1 MKWFKKLIA
10 ITLAA
15 VLALAMLTACSGISS
30 MPMPDKTEEAKQIV
44 DNINAV
50 RTKNGLSA
58 LEVNTAAIDIANKI
72 AAVQEKKELLLISE
86 EDCKKKLEE
95 LASIQVD
102 GRSRD
107 GYLIGVSLFSGEKS
121 LTEKRW
127 QETYDMN
134 NIRRS
139 DCRIV
144 RSANAK
150 YVGVVIKKISN
161 DRYVL
166 NGRYIAVVV
175 TY

>member
-30 MPMPDKTEEAKQIV
+30 MPDKTEEAKQIV

-58 LEVNTAAIDIANKI
+58 LESNTAAMDVANKI
-72 AAVQEKKELLLISE
+72 AAVKEKRELWLISE
-86 EDCKKKLEE
+86 GDCKKKLEE

-102 GRSRD
+102 GRSLD
-107 GYLIGVSLFSGEKS
+107 GYLIGVSLFSGEEI
-121 LTEKRW
+121 LTERRW
-127 QETYDMN
+127 QETYDRN

-144 RSANAK
+144 RSADAK
-150 YVGVVIKKISN
+150 YVGVVIKKIS
-161 DRYVL
+161 Y
-166 NGRYIAVVV
+166 NGRYITVVV

>member
-30 MPMPDKTEEAKQIV
+30 MPDKTEEAKQIV

-58 LEVNTAAIDIANKI
+58 LESNTAAMDVANKI
-72 AAVQEKKELLLISE
+72 AAVKEKRELWLISE
-86 EDCKKKLEE
+86 GDCKKKLEE

-107 GYLIGVSLFSGEKS
+107 GELIDVSLYSGEEN
-121 LTEKRW
+121 LTERRW
-127 QETYDMN
+127 QRTYDRN
-134 NIRRS
+134 DIRRP
-139 DCRIV
+139 DRRIV
-144 RSANAK
+144 RSADAK
-150 YVGVVIKKISN
+150 YVGVVIKKIS
-161 DRYVL
+161 Y
-166 NGRYIAVVV
+166 NGRYITVVV

>member
-15 VLALAMLTACSGISS
+15 VLALAMLTACGGISS
-30 MPMPDKTEEAKQIV
+30 MPDKTEEAKQIV

-58 LEVNTAAIDIANKI
+58 LESNTAAMDVANKI
-72 AAVQEKKELLLISE
+72 AAVQEKRELRLISE
-86 EDCKKKLEE
+86 EDCKKELGE

-107 GYLIGVSLFSGEKS
+107 GDLIVVSFYSGKEK

-127 QETYDMN
+127 QETYDRN

-144 RSANAK
+144 RSADAK

-161 DRYVL
+161 DRYIL
-166 NGRYIAVVV
+166 NGRYITVVV

>member
-1 MKWFKKLIA
+1 MKWFKKLA
-10 ITLAA
+10 AA
-15 VLALAMLTACSGISS
+15 VLVAALALAMLTACSGISS
-30 MPMPDKTEEAKQIV
+30 MPDKTEEAKQVV

-58 LEVNTAAIDIANKI
+58 LEVNTAAMDVANKI
-72 AAVQEKKELLLISE
+72 AAVKEKKELWLISE

-107 GYLIGVSLFSGEKS
+107 GYLIGVSVFSGEKN

-127 QETYDMN
+127 QEMYDRN

-161 DRYVL
+161 DRYIL

>member
-107 GYLIGVSLFSGEKS
+107 GYLIGVFLFSGEKS
-121 LTEKRW
+121 LTEKTW
-127 QETYDMN
+127 QERYDMH
-134 NIRRS
+134 NIRHPNR
-139 DCRIV
+139 RIV

-161 DRYVL
+161 DRY
-166 NGRYIAVVV
+166 ITVVV

>member
-30 MPMPDKTEEAKQIV
+30 MPDKTEEAKQIV

-58 LEVNTAAIDIANKI
+58 LESNTAAMDVANKI
-72 AAVQEKKELLLISE
+72 AAVKEKKKLLLISE
-86 EDCKKKLEE
+86 EDCQKKLGE

-107 GYLIGVSLFSGEKS
+107 GDLIVVSHISGEKS

-127 QETYDMN
+127 QTTYDIN

-150 YVGVVIKKISN
+150 YVGVVIKQIS
-161 DRYVL
+161 
-166 NGRYIAVVV
+166 NGRYITVVV

>member
-30 MPMPDKTEEAKQIV
+30 MPDKTKEAKQIV

-86 EDCKKKLEE
+86 EDCKKKLGE

-107 GYLIGVSLFSGEKS
+107 GDLIVVSFYSGKEK

-127 QETYDMN
+127 QETYDRN

-144 RSANAK
+144 RSADAK
-150 YVGVVIKKISN
+150 YVGVVIKQIS
-161 DRYVL
+161 
-166 NGRYIAVVV
+166 NGRYITVVV

>member
-1 MKWFKKLIA
+1 MKWFKKLA
-10 ITLAA
+10 AA
-15 VLALAMLTACSGISS
+15 VLVAALALAMLTACSGISS
-30 MPMPDKTEEAKQIV
+30 MPDKTEEAKQIV

-58 LEVNTAAIDIANKI
+58 LEVNTAAMDVANKI
-72 AAVQEKKELLLISE
+72 AAVKEEKELWLISE

-107 GYLIGVSLFSGEKS
+107 GYLIGVSLFSGEES
-121 LTEKRW
+121 LTEKTW
-127 QETYDMN
+127 QGMYDMH
-134 NIRRS
+134 NIRRL
-139 DCRIV
+139 DRRIV

-150 YVGVVIKKISN
+150 YVGVVIKQIS
-161 DRYVL
+161 
-166 NGRYIAVVV
+166 NGRYITVVV

>member
-15 VLALAMLTACSGISS
+15 VLALAMLTACGGISS
-30 MPMPDKTEEAKQIV
+30 MPDKTEEAKQIV

-58 LEVNTAAIDIANKI
+58 LESNTAAMDVANKI
-72 AAVQEKKELLLISE
+72 AAVQEKKELWLISE
-86 EDCKKKLEE
+86 GDCKKKLGE

-107 GYLIGVSLFSGEKS
+107 GDLIVVSFYSGKEK

-127 QETYDMN
+127 QETYDRN

-144 RSANAK
+144 RSADAK

-161 DRYVL
+161 DRYIL
-166 NGRYIAVVV
+166 NGRYITVVV

>member
-1 MKWFKKLIA
+1 MKWFKKLA
-10 ITLAA
+10 AA
-15 VLALAMLTACSGISS
+15 VLVAALALAMLTACSGISS
-30 MPMPDKTEEAKQIV
+30 MPDKTEKAKQVV

-58 LEVNTAAIDIANKI
+58 LEVNTAAMDVANKI
-72 AAVQEKKELLLISE
+72 AAVKEKKELLLISE

-102 GRSRD
+102 GRSLD
-107 GYLIGVSLFSGEKS
+107 GYLIGVSLFSGEES

-127 QETYDMN
+127 QEMYDRN

-139 DCRIV
+139 DYRIV
-144 RSANAK
+144 RSADAK

-161 DRYVL
+161 DRYIL
-166 NGRYIAVVV
+166 NGRYITVVV

>member
-1 MKWFKKLIA
+1 MD
-10 ITLAA
+10 
-15 VLALAMLTACSGISS
+15 V
-30 MPMPDKTEEAKQIV
+30 
-44 DNINAV
+44 
-50 RTKNGLSA
+50 
-58 LEVNTAAIDIANKI
+58 ANKI

-86 EDCKKKLEE
+86 EDCKKKLGE

-107 GYLIGVSLFSGEKS
+107 GDLIRVFLFSGEKS

-127 QETYDMN
+127 QEAYDKN
-134 NIRRS
+134 NIRRP

-150 YVGVVIKKISN
+150 YVGVVIKQIS
-161 DRYVL
+161 
-166 NGRYIAVVV
+166 NGRYITVVV

>member
-30 MPMPDKTEEAKQIV
+30 MPDKTEEAKQVV

-58 LEVNTAAIDIANKI
+58 LEVNTAAMDVANKI
-72 AAVQEKKELLLISE
+72 AAVREEKELRLISA

-107 GYLIGVSLFSGEKS
+107 SDLILVSLYSGEES
-121 LTEKRW
+121 MTERRW
-127 QETYDMN
+127 QKIYDKN
-134 NIRRS
+134 NMDYGS
-139 DCRIV
+139 CRIV

-150 YVGVVIKKISN
+150 YVGVVIKKIS
-161 DRYVL
+161 Y
-166 NGRYIAVVV
+166 NGMYITVVV

>member
-15 VLALAMLTACSGISS
+15 VLALAMLTACGGTPSVQ
-30 MPMPDKTEEAKQIV
+30 DTTEATKQVV

-58 LEVNTAAIDIANKI
+58 LESNTAAMDVANKI

-107 GYLIGVSLFSGEKS
+107 GYLIGVFLFSGEKS
-121 LTEKRW
+121 LTEKTW
-127 QETYDMN
+127 QERYDMH
-134 NIRRS
+134 NIRHPNR
-139 DCRIV
+139 RIV

-150 YVGVVIKKISN
+150 YVGVVIKQIS
-161 DRYVL
+161 
-166 NGRYIAVVV
+166 NGRYITVVV

>member
-30 MPMPDKTEEAKQIV
+30 WPDKTEKAKQVV

-58 LEVNTAAIDIANKI
+58 LESNTAAMDVANKI
-72 AAVQEKKELLLISE
+72 AAVQEKKELWLISE
-86 EDCKKKLEE
+86 EDCKKKLGE

-107 GYLIGVSLFSGEKS
+107 GELIGVSLFSGEKS
-121 LTEKRW
+121 LTEKTW
-127 QETYDMN
+127 QEIYDMY

-139 DCRIV
+139 DRRIV

-150 YVGVVIKKISN
+150 YVGVVIKQIS
-161 DRYVL
+161 
-166 NGRYIAVVV
+166 NGRYITVVV

>member
-30 MPMPDKTEEAKQIV
+30 MPDKTEEAKRVV

-58 LEVNTAAIDIANKI
+58 LEVNTAAMDVANKI
-72 AAVQEKKELLLISE
+72 AAVQEKKELWLISE
-86 EDCKKKLEE
+86 EDCKKELGE

-107 GYLIGVSLFSGEKS
+107 GYLIRVLLFSGEEI
-121 LTEKRW
+121 LTEERW
-127 QETYDMN
+127 QRTYDRN
-134 NIRRS
+134 NIRSS

-150 YVGVVIKKISN
+150 YVGVVIKKISS
-161 DRYVL
+161 DRYIL
-166 NGRYIAVVV
+166 NGRYITVVV

>member
-15 VLALAMLTACSGISS
+15 VLALAMLTACGGISS
-30 MPMPDKTEEAKQIV
+30 MPDKTEEAKQIV

-50 RTKNGLSA
+50 RTKNSLSA
-58 LEVNTAAIDIANKI
+58 LEVNTAATDIANKI
-72 AAVQEKKELLLISE
+72 AAVQEKQELLLISE
-86 EDCKKKLEE
+86 EDCKKKLGE

-107 GYLIGVSLFSGEKS
+107 GDLIRVFLFSGEKS
-121 LTEKRW
+121 LTEERW
-127 QETYDMN
+127 QRTYDMN
-134 NIRRS
+134 NIRRP

-150 YVGVVIKKISN
+150 YVGVVIKQIS
-161 DRYVL
+161 
-166 NGRYIAVVV
+166 NGRYITVVV

>member
-1 MKWFKKLIA
+1 MKWFKKLA
-10 ITLAA
+10 AA
-15 VLALAMLTACSGISS
+15 VLVAALALAMLTACSGISS
-30 MPMPDKTEEAKQIV
+30 MPDKTEEAKQIV

-58 LEVNTAAIDIANKI
+58 LESNTAAMDVANKI

-86 EDCKKKLEE
+86 EDCKKELGE

-107 GYLIGVSLFSGEKS
+107 GDLIRVFLFSGEKS

-127 QETYDMN
+127 QEAYDKN
-134 NIRRS
+134 NIRRP

-150 YVGVVIKKISN
+150 YVGVVIKQIS
-161 DRYVL
+161 
-166 NGRYIAVVV
+166 NGRYITVVV

>member
-1 MKWFKKLIA
+1 MKWFKKLA
-10 ITLAA
+10 AA
-15 VLALAMLTACSGISS
+15 VLVAALALAMLTACSGISS
-30 MPMPDKTEEAKQIV
+30 MPDKTEEAKQVV

-58 LEVNTAAIDIANKI
+58 LEVNTAAMDVANKI
-72 AAVQEKKELLLISE
+72 AAVQEKKELWLISE
-86 EDCKKKLEE
+86 GDCKKKLGE

-107 GYLIGVSLFSGEKS
+107 GDLIVVSFYSGKEK

-127 QETYDMN
+127 QETYDRN

-144 RSANAK
+144 RSADAK

-161 DRYVL
+161 DRYIL
-166 NGRYIAVVV
+166 NGRYITVVV

>member
-30 MPMPDKTEEAKQIV
+30 MPDKTEEAKQIV

-58 LEVNTAAIDIANKI
+58 LEVNTAATDIANKI
-72 AAVQEKKELLLISE
+72 AAVKEEKELLLISE
-86 EDCKKKLEE
+86 EDCKKKLGE

-107 GYLIGVSLFSGEKS
+107 GELIGVSLFSGEKS
-121 LTEKRW
+121 LTEKTW
-127 QETYDMN
+127 QGIYDMH
-134 NIRRS
+134 NIRRF
-139 DCRIV
+139 DRRIV

-150 YVGVVIKKISN
+150 YVGVVIKQIS
-161 DRYVL
+161 
-166 NGRYIAVVV
+166 NGRYITVVV

>member
-15 VLALAMLTACSGISS
+15 VLALAMLTACGGISS
-30 MPMPDKTEEAKQIV
+30 MPDKTEEAKQIV

-58 LEVNTAAIDIANKI
+58 LEVNTVATDIANKI

-86 EDCKKKLEE
+86 EDCKKKLGE

-107 GYLIGVSLFSGEKS
+107 GELIRVFLFSGEKS

-127 QETYDMN
+127 QEAYDKN
-134 NIRRS
+134 NIRRP

-150 YVGVVIKKISN
+150 YVGVVIKQIS
-161 DRYVL
+161 
-166 NGRYIAVVV
+166 NGRYITVVV

>member
-1 MKWFKKLIA
+1 MKWFKKLA
-10 ITLAA
+10 AAVLVA
-15 VLALAMLTACSGISS
+15 VLALMMVGCDGSFSVSKAN
-30 MPMPDKTEEAKQIV
+30 KQSEQVV

-58 LEVNTAAIDIANKI
+58 LEVNTAAMDIANKI

-121 LTEKRW
+121 LTEKTW
-127 QETYDMN
+127 QGMYDMH
-134 NIRRS
+134 NIRRF
-139 DCRIV
+139 DRRIV

-150 YVGVVIKKISN
+150 YVGVVIKQIS
-161 DRYVL
+161 
-166 NGRYIAVVV
+166 NGRYITVVV

>member
-15 VLALAMLTACSGISS
+15 VLALAMLTACGGISS
-30 MPMPDKTEEAKQIV
+30 MPDKTKEAKQVV

-58 LEVNTAAIDIANKI
+58 LEVNTAAMDVANKI
-72 AAVQEKKELLLISE
+72 AAVKEEKELWLISE
-86 EDCKKKLEE
+86 GDCKKKLGE

-107 GYLIGVSLFSGEKS
+107 GDLIVVSFYSGKEK

-127 QETYDMN
+127 QETYDRN

-144 RSANAK
+144 RSADAK

-161 DRYVL
+161 DRYIL
-166 NGRYIAVVV
+166 NGRYITVVV

>member
-15 VLALAMLTACSGISS
+15 VLALAMLTACGGISS
-30 MPMPDKTEEAKQIV
+30 MPDKTEEAKQIV

-58 LEVNTAAIDIANKI
+58 LEVNTAATDIANKI
-72 AAVQEKKELLLISE
+72 AAVLEKMELRLISV
-86 EDCKKKLEE
+86 EDCIKEMRE

-121 LTEKRW
+121 LTEKTW
-127 QETYDMN
+127 QGMYDMH
-134 NIRRS
+134 NIRRF
-139 DCRIV
+139 DRRIV

-150 YVGVVIKKISN
+150 YVGVVIKQIS
-161 DRYVL
+161 
-166 NGRYIAVVV
+166 NGRYITVVV

>member
-15 VLALAMLTACSGISS
+15 VLALAMLTACGGISS
-30 MPMPDKTEEAKQIV
+30 MPDKTEEAKQIV

-58 LEVNTAAIDIANKI
+58 LEVNTAATDIANKI

-86 EDCKKKLEE
+86 EDCKKKLGE

-107 GYLIGVSLFSGEKS
+107 GDLIRVFLFSGEKS
-121 LTEKRW
+121 LTEKTW
-127 QETYDMN
+127 QRIYDMH

-139 DCRIV
+139 DRRIV

-150 YVGVVIKKISN
+150 YVGVVIKQIS
-161 DRYVL
+161 
-166 NGRYIAVVV
+166 NGRYITVVV

>member
-1 MKWFKKLIA
+1 MKWFKKLVA

-30 MPMPDKTEEAKQIV
+30 MPDKTKEAKQIV

-58 LEVNTAAIDIANKI
+58 LEVNTDAMDVANKI
-72 AAVQEKKELLLISE
+72 AAVKEEKELWLISE
-86 EDCKKKLEE
+86 EDCKKKLGE

-107 GYLIGVSLFSGEKS
+107 GDLIVVSLYSGEKS
-121 LTEKRW
+121 LTKRRW
-127 QETYDMN
+127 QRTYDRN
-134 NIRRS
+134 NMERLDR
-139 DCRIV
+139 RIV

-150 YVGVVIKKISN
+150 YVGVVIKQIS
-161 DRYVL
+161 
-166 NGRYIAVVV
+166 NGRYITVVV

>member
-15 VLALAMLTACSGISS
+15 VLALAMLTACGGISS
-30 MPMPDKTEEAKQIV
+30 MPDKTEEAKQIV

-58 LEVNTAAIDIANKI
+58 LEVNTAATDIANKMM
-72 AAVQEKKELLLISE
+72 AVKEKRELLLISE

-107 GYLIGVSLFSGEKS
+107 GNLIGVSLFSGEKS
-121 LTEKRW
+121 LTEKTW
-127 QETYDMN
+127 QGIYDMH

-139 DCRIV
+139 DRRIV

-150 YVGVVIKKISN
+150 YVGVVIKQIS
-161 DRYVL
+161 
-166 NGRYIAVVV
+166 NGRYITVVV

>member
-30 MPMPDKTEEAKQIV
+30 MPDKTEEAKQIV

-58 LEVNTAAIDIANKI
+58 LEVNTAAMDVANKI
-72 AAVQEKKELLLISE
+72 AAVKEKKELLLISE

-107 GYLIGVSLFSGEKS
+107 GELILVSLYSGEVR

-127 QETYDMN
+127 QRVYDRN
-134 NIRRS
+134 NMDYGS
-139 DCRIV
+139 CRIV
-144 RSANAK
+144 RSADAK
-150 YVGVVIKKISN
+150 YVGVVIKKIF
-161 DRYVL
+161 Y
-166 NGRYIAVVV
+166 GRYIVVVV

>member
-15 VLALAMLTACSGISS
+15 VLALAMLTACGGTPSVQ
-30 MPMPDKTEEAKQIV
+30 DTTEATKQVV

-58 LEVNTAAIDIANKI
+58 LESNTAAMDVANKI

-86 EDCKKKLEE
+86 EDCKKKLGE

-107 GYLIGVSLFSGEKS
+107 GDLIRVFLFSGEKS
-121 LTEKRW
+121 LTEERW
-127 QETYDMN
+127 QRTYDMN
-134 NIRRS
+134 NIRRP

-150 YVGVVIKKISN
+150 YVGVVIKQIS
-161 DRYVL
+161 
-166 NGRYIAVVV
+166 NGRYITVVV

>member
-30 MPMPDKTEEAKQIV
+30 MPDKTEEAKQVV

-58 LEVNTAAIDIANKI
+58 LEVNTAAMDVANKI
-72 AAVQEKKELLLISE
+72 AAVQEKRELRLISE
-86 EDCKKKLEE
+86 GDCKKKLGE

-107 GYLIGVSLFSGEKS
+107 GDLIVVSFYSGKEK

-127 QETYDMN
+127 QETYDRN

-144 RSANAK
+144 RSADAK

-161 DRYVL
+161 DRYIL
-166 NGRYIAVVV
+166 NGRYITVVV

>member
-1 MKWFKKLIA
+1 MKWFKKLLA
-10 ITLAA
+10 VALAA
-15 VLALAMLTACSGISS
+15 VLAMSMFTACSGISS
-30 MPMPDKTEEAKQIV
+30 MPDKTEAAKQVV

-58 LEVNTAAIDIANKI
+58 LEVNTAAMDVANKI
-72 AAVQEKKELLLISE
+72 AAVQEKKELWLISE
-86 EDCKKKLEE
+86 GDCKKKLGE

-107 GYLIGVSLFSGEKS
+107 GDLIVVSFYSGKEK

-127 QETYDMN
+127 QETYDRN

-144 RSANAK
+144 RSADAK

-161 DRYVL
+161 DRYIL
-166 NGRYIAVVV
+166 NGRYITVVV

>member
-30 MPMPDKTEEAKQIV
+30 MPDKTEEAKQVV

-58 LEVNTAAIDIANKI
+58 LKVNTAATDIANKI
-72 AAVQEKKELLLISE
+72 AAVLEKMELRLISV
-86 EDCKKKLEE
+86 EDCIKEMRE
-95 LASIQVD
+95 LASIQVN
-102 GRSRD
+102 GRGRD
-107 GYLIGVSLFSGEKS
+107 SDLIDVSFHSGEES
-121 LTEKRW
+121 LTEKSW
-127 QETYDMN
+127 QRAYDRN
-134 NIRRS
+134 DIRYS

-144 RSANAK
+144 RSADAK
-150 YVGVVIKKISN
+150 YVGVVIKQIS
-161 DRYVL
+161 
-166 NGRYIAVVV
+166 NGRYITVVV